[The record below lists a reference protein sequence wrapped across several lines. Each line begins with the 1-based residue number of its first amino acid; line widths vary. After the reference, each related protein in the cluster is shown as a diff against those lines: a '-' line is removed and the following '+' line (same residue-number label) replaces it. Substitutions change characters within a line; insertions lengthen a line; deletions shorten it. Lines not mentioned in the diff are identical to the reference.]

1 MGGSVKLDVYKIDGT
16 KTGEQLD
23 LAPAVF
29 EIEPNDHVI
38 WLAVTAERANARQGT
53 ASTKTRGEVRGGGK
67 KPWPQKGRGTAR
79 AGSIRSP
86 IWVGG
91 GRVFGPVPHTYKKR
105 IPLKMRQLARRS
117 ALSSMAKGNN
127 IRLVE
132 DFSLEAPKTG
142 QMAGILKALE
152 LSTKKTLLLTPQAN
166 RTLWLSGRNI
176 PAMTVREASGFSTYD
191 VVNAEM
197 LLIQKSALGKI
208 NEVLGK

>member
-23 LAPAVF
+23 LAPAIF
-29 EIEPNDHVI
+29 EIEPNEHVV
-38 WLAVTAERANARQGT
+38 WQAVTAERANARQGT
-53 ASTKTRGEVRGGGK
+53 AASKTRGEVSGGGK

-79 AGSIRSP
+79 AGSTRSP
-86 IWVGG
+86 VWVGG

-117 ALSSMAKGNN
+117 ALSSMAKENK

-132 DFSLEAPKTG
+132 DFALEAPKTR
-142 QMAGILKALE
+142 QMAGILKALD
-152 LSTKKTLLLTPQAN
+152 LSGKKTLLLTPQAN

-176 PAMTVREASGFSTYD
+176 PAMTVREAGGFSTYD
-191 VVNAEM
+191 VINAEM

>member
-23 LAPAVF
+23 LAPAIF
-29 EIEPNDHVI
+29 EIEPNDHVV

-53 ASTKTRGEVRGGGK
+53 SSTKTRGEVRGGGK

-105 IPLKMRQLARRS
+105 IPLKMRRLARRS
-117 ALSSMAKGNN
+117 ALSSMAKGNK

-132 DFSLEAPKTG
+132 DFSLEAPKTR

-176 PAMTVREASGFSTYD
+176 PAMTVREAGGFSTYD

-208 NEVLGK
+208 YEVLGK

>member
-23 LAPAVF
+23 LAPAIF
-29 EIEPNDHVI
+29 EIEPNDHVV

>member
-23 LAPAVF
+23 LAPAIF
-29 EIEPNDHVI
+29 EIEPNDHVV

-53 ASTKTRGEVRGGGK
+53 SSTKTRGEVRGGGK

>member
-29 EIEPNDHVI
+29 EIEPNDHVV